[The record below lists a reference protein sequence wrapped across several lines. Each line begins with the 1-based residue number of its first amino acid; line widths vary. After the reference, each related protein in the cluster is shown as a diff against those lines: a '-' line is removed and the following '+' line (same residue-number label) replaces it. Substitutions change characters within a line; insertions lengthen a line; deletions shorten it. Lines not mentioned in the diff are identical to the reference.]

1 MRRREHFRIT
11 KYARSY
17 NKREGKFTINIAY
30 ETATETTPRTIGV
43 AEAFGLGIDQ
53 QQKFVIYDNV
63 ELKIGPT
70 DIVYIS
76 GDSGSGKSV
85 LLKTIKQ
92 DLGEEAIDI
101 ADIHPNPDAPL
112 IDTIGKNLSDSLELL
127 SRAGLNDAFLFIRR
141 FQEEFLL
148 ILTIFQP
155 CPTMQNIFLPNVPQS
170 PIILPLQV

>member
-17 NKREGKFTINIAY
+17 DKREGKFTINIAY
-30 ETATETTPRTIGV
+30 ETATEITPRTIGV

-76 GDSGSGKSV
+76 GDSSSGKSV
-85 LLKTIKQ
+85 LLKAIKQ
-92 DLGEEAIDI
+92 DLGEEAIDMS
-101 ADIHPNPDAPL
+101 DIHPDSDKPL
-112 IDTIGKNLSDSLELL
+112 IDTVGENLSEGLELL
-127 SRAGLNDAFLFIRR
+127 SRAGLNCFPLYQAFSRA
-141 FQEEFLL
+141 
-148 ILTIFQP
+148 
-155 CPTMQNIFLPNVPQS
+155 
-170 PIILPLQV
+170 